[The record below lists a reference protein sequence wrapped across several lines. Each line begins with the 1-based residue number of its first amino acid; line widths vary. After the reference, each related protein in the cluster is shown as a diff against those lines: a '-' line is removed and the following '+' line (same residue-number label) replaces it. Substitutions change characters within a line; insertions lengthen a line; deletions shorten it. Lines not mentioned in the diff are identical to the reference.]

1 MAADGFVTPSLTVAS
16 TDRRKPKPELRVDGH
31 RCGMRAKDAVGR
43 FGEQVAA
50 EHLESA
56 GLRVIARNWRC
67 RAGELDIIA
76 RDGSELVFV
85 EVKTRSSLTFGEP
98 AEAVDW
104 AKAARIRRL
113 ALQWMASDRD
123 TGGGTY
129 WTSVRFDVICVLRR
143 GSGTPDVQHLT
154 GAF

>member
-1 MAADGFVTPSLTVAS
+1 
-16 TDRRKPKPELRVDGH
+16 
-31 RCGMRAKDAVGR
+31 MRAKDAVGR

-50 EHLESA
+50 DHLESA

-67 RAGELDIIA
+67 RDGELDIIA

-85 EVKTRSSLTFGEP
+85 EVKTRSSLRFGTP

-123 TGGGTY
+123 RGDGTY
-129 WTSVRFDVICVLRR
+129 WTSVRFDVICILRR
-143 GSGTPDVQHLT
+143 ASGTPDVQHLT